1 MSGLGSFTPKTRLVW
16 RRLMS
21 AAPPASPA
29 AAAPAARAGPFAPLT
44 ARATMWRALPTT
56 PEAFVSDF
64 DEAAALW
71 LAFARPPPDRDPLAL
86 PEREALGVD
95 REAALVVFD
104 LAAPPPLA
112 RLCPLR
118 FLPLLDTLPPVLAMV
133 AFLPRLSSF
142 SATHG
147 RAL

>member
-1 MSGLGSFTPKTRLVW
+1 VCP
-16 RRLMS
+16 
-21 AAPPASPA
+21 
-29 AAAPAARAGPFAPLT
+29 
-44 ARATMWRALPTT
+44 T
-56 PEAFVSDF
+56 PEAFVADF
-64 DEAAALW
+64 ADDAALW

-104 LAAPPPLA
+104 LVAPPPLA

-118 FLPLLDTLPPVLAMV
+118 FRPLLDALPPLLAMV
-133 AFLPRLSSF
+133 AFLPRLSCF

-147 RAL
+147 KAL